1 MLSQLRHI
9 VEQVGDA
16 KSLTAAMNV
25 LVQQTQAT
33 MKVDCCSIYIT
44 DQARAQLNLIASKG
58 LAKRAVGRT
67 HLKFG
72 EGIVGLI
79 HEKGEPLNLANISQH
94 PRYQYL
100 HGAQEER
107 FNSFLGTPIIHKR
120 RVLGVLV
127 VQQKTPR
134 LFSEVEESFL
144 VTLAMHLASVL
155 GNSGL
160 RLELA
165 QSAQPSRSIHLQ
177 GSPASS
183 GIAIATAYVVRPVLT
198 LAEVHIE
205 KSHSTCKDILLFEM
219 IVKKCSDEFS
229 DLALTLKGQ
238 VSKDA
243 FALFDIYSH
252 VLKDK
257 TFLNAI
263 RGQIND
269 HQVTASSAIKVVAE
283 TYIKQFEAMSDSY
296 LSERAVEIRDVA
308 QRLLYHLTQQVEEN
322 IVLPEKL
329 ILVASEVTL
338 SMLASIPTD
347 NLQGIVSVRGAANS
361 HVAILARALGI
372 PAVMG
377 IPLPLDNIDKKT
389 LIIDG
394 YAGSAILFPEQGL
407 LTHYQLLLD
416 EENELKKLVELGE
429 YKEAVTLD
437 GHKIS
442 IMLNT
447 GLNANQH
454 AAVTGH
460 FEGIGLY
467 RSELP
472 FMLSNS
478 FPTEQEQTESYQA
491 LLNQYAPLPVTM
503 RTLDIGGDKPLSYFP
518 IVEENPFLGW
528 RGIRLTLD
536 HPEIFLVQ
544 IRSMLTAN
552 LEHHNLRIMLPMI
565 SAIEEVIEAKRL
577 IIQAWEE
584 VKQESGLTSEAFP
597 LPDIGVMVEVPASIF
612 IIPQLSEIV
621 DFISIGSND
630 LIQYL
635 LAVDRNNSRV
645 ASLFDSYHPAV
656 LHALKLIMD
665 NCRRCDLE
673 VSICGELAGDPIGAL
688 ILLGMGYNRLS
699 MNATNMGK
707 IKYLI
712 NALPR
717 YELAECIEQALRANN
732 GAEIR
737 AIFAGYLDGKGL
749 GGFIRAGK

>member
-9 VEQVGDA
+9 VEQVGEA
-16 KSLTAAMNV
+16 KSLTAAMDT
-25 LVQQTQAT
+25 LVQQTQLT
-33 MKVDCCSIYIT
+33 MAVDCCSIYIT
-44 DQARAQLNLIASKG
+44 DEKNGLLNLIASKG
-58 LAKRAVGRT
+58 LARRAVGNAY
-67 HLKFG
+67 LKFG

-94 PRYQYL
+94 PRYHSL
-100 HGAQEER
+100 AGAQEDH

-127 VQQKTPR
+127 VQQKIPR
-134 LFSEVEESFL
+134 LFSELEESFL
-144 VTLAMHLASVL
+144 VTLAMHLGSVL
-155 GNSGL
+155 GNSEL
-160 RLELA
+160 RLAQA
-165 QSAQPSRSIHLQ
+165 QSAIPNRSIHLQ

-183 GIAIATAYVVRPVLT
+183 GIAIAEVYIVRPILT

-205 KSHSTCKDILLFEM
+205 KSHTAGKDILLFEM
-219 IVKKCSDEFS
+219 IVEKCSDEF
-229 DLALTLKGQ
+229 LEMALTLKEHL
-238 VSKDA
+238 SKDT
-243 FALFDIYSH
+243 FALFDIYAH

-263 RGQIND
+263 RIQIND
-269 HQVTASSAIKVVAE
+269 HQMTASSAIKVVAE
-283 TYIKQFEAMSDSY
+283 SYIKQFEAMSDSY
-296 LSERAVEIRDVA
+296 LSERAVEVRDVA
-308 QRLLYHLTQQVEEN
+308 QRLLYHLTQQVEES
-322 IVLPEKL
+322 VKLPAKL

-347 NLQGIVSVRGAANS
+347 NLQGIISVRGGASS

-377 IPLPLDNIDKKT
+377 VPLPLVNTDKKT
-389 LIIDG
+389 VIIDG
-394 YAGSAILFPEQGL
+394 YAGAVILSPEPVL
-407 LTHYQLLLD
+407 LSHYQLLLE

-429 YKEAVTLD
+429 CKEAVTLD
-437 GHKIS
+437 GHKIT

-454 AAVTGH
+454 AAVRGH
-460 FEGIGLY
+460 FDGIGLY

-472 FMLSNS
+472 FMLSSS
-478 FPTEQEQTESYQA
+478 FPTEQEQRESYQG
-491 LLNQYAPLPVTM
+491 LLNQYAQLPVTM
-503 RTLDIGGDKPLSYFP
+503 RTLDVGGDKQLSYFP
-518 IVEENPFLGW
+518 IIEENPFLGW

-544 IRSMLTAN
+544 IRAMLTASV
-552 LEHHNLRIMLPMI
+552 EHQNLRIMLPMI
-565 SAIEEVIEAKRL
+565 TAIEEVIEAKRL
-577 IIQAWEE
+577 IIQAW
-584 VKQESGLTSEAFP
+584 QEIQQEQGLTPARFP

-612 IIPQLSEIV
+612 IIPQLAELV

-630 LIQYL
+630 LTQYL

-645 ASLFDSYHPAV
+645 AALFDSYHPAV

-665 NCRRCDLE
+665 SSRRCNLE

-717 YELAECIEQALRANN
+717 YELAECIEKALTANS
-732 GAEIR
+732 GAAIR
-737 AIFAGYLDGKGL
+737 TIFVNYLDSKGL